1 MRSSSRVIA
10 AFSRLNTDRLRQ
22 MDTYFKKEKNSRETE
37 KFVSATGRTL
47 RATHSIQPRGVSCG
61 GVPADLLHKWQTKY
75 RHSCRPVDNR
85 DDWSLVW
92 EIWLFLNT
100 FFFKINFILSY
111 HALLSCGSLDFS
123 TPWTDYITKWSLFK
137 IFQQKRGHC
146 VMINL
151 SYTEGRT
158 RAAAAVPKS
167 SPTLSHRLQPV
178 SFFVSYFVFCNTE
191 QRHLEH

>member
-10 AFSRLNTDRLRQ
+10 AFSRLKTDRLRQ

-37 KFVSATGRTL
+37 KFVCATGRTL

-92 EIWLFLNT
+92 ESLLFKK
-100 FFFKINFILSY
+100 KINFILSY

-123 TPWTDYITKWSLFK
+123 TLWTDYITKWCLFK

-158 RAAAAVPKS
+158 RAAAAAPKS
-167 SPTLSHRLQPV
+167 SPTLSHCLTPV
-178 SFFVSYFVFCNTE
+178 SFFLSLLVTSFFCNTE
-191 QRHLEH
+191 QGHLEH